1 MPLQQLWGICNMG
14 VQNKNIE
21 DFYPLS
27 PMQQGILFHSLAAPK
42 SGIYFEQFSWT
53 IHGKLNVT
61 AFRRAWQHIV
71 ERYSILR
78 TCFVWEGLKEPVQIV
93 HRQVALPWQEYN
105 WQDLSPEEQQQ
116 KLELFLQSDRSSG
129 FELKQPP
136 LMRLTLIQLSDIS
149 YNFTWSHHH
158 LLLDGW
164 SVALVFKEVLACYKA
179 FSNGQELYLESIRPY
194 RDYIAWLQQ
203 QNLSEAETFWRKI
216 LKGFTTPTQL
226 SVNQRA
232 RKLLTQTDGYDE
244 REVKLSVVT
253 TAALQSVAKQHQ
265 LTLNTLVQGAWA
277 LLLSCYSGQEDVVFG
292 AVTSGRPPT
301 LPQTESMVG
310 LFINMLPIRVQVSSQ
325 EFLLPWLQKIK
336 DQLVEARQYEYCPLV
351 KVQEWSEVSKGVSLF
366 ESIVVF
372 DNYAVDPSLR
382 QRDINLE
389 IEEFHSFEKTNY
401 PITLSVNPGEEL
413 LLNITCDDSDRFDTD
428 TITRMLG
435 HLQTLLEGMST
446 NPQQRLGEL
455 SLLTEHERH
464 QLLVE
469 WNQTQVEYSQ
479 DQCIHQLFEAQ
490 VERTPDAIAVV
501 FEDEQLTYWE
511 LNTKANQLA
520 HYLRSLGVKP
530 EVLVGICVERSI
542 EMIVGLLAIL
552 KAGGAYVPIDPTYP
566 QPRLALLLNDAP
578 LTVLLTQQYLLAQMP
593 PHTAKV
599 ICFDDDINWQAGSS
613 AIKQN
618 PVNQTT
624 PANLVYVIYTSG
636 STGTPKGVTIQ
647 HQSLVNFVQAA
658 IAEYQLQAQDRIL
671 QFASIS
677 FDAACEEI
685 FPCLLHGATLVLRT
699 DEMLVSIK
707 AFNEKCQ
714 QHCIS
719 VLDLPTA
726 FWHQITSELATSAL
740 KLPESLRLVIIGGE
754 KASPDKLNIW
764 QQQVESGI
772 RLINTYGPTETTVVA
787 TVCDLTT
794 LEGEVPIGRAIAN
807 MQTYVLNTDLQPVPI
822 GVWGEL
828 HIGGIGVARGYLH
841 QPELTSEKFIPNPF
855 SDRPGS
861 RLYKTGDRVRYRS
874 DGQLEFSDRID
885 NQVKIRG
892 FRIELGEIEA
902 LINEHPSVMEA
913 TVISRKDVSDYEQL
927 VAYVVANT
935 SDVVKEQ
942 TSVVD
947 LNTQQASQWQA
958 VFDSLYNELDSEQQ
972 SGFYIKGWE
981 SSYTGLHLPDREV
994 REWMDQTVE
1003 RISALQP
1010 THILEIGCGGSG
1022 LMLLRF
1028 APHCT
1033 QYCATDISQNALN
1046 ILQQQLSNLGQNLS
1060 GVSFIQKGADDFT
1073 GISTDTFDAVFI
1085 VSVAQYFPSVDY
1097 LLKVLE
1103 GAVNVVEPGGFIFI
1117 GDVRNFSLLE
1127 AFHTSVQLHKAPAS
1141 LSVENLQ
1148 QLVQKQIFAEK
1159 QLVIDAAFFIALKQ
1173 HLPKISHVEIH
1184 LERGHFHNELTKFRY
1199 DVIIHV
1205 GHDNPPVDISWLDW
1219 QQAKL
1224 TLASVRQLLIETEP
1238 DILGIVNVPNA
1249 RVLPDIKAVELLKK
1263 PKGLT
1268 NVGEVRQALQA
1279 IATTGVDPEELW
1291 AVSEEL
1297 PYIVDISWSDDS
1309 VDGQYQVVFKK
1320 RTVASQIKPIMVA
1333 PPCSGKTASSQTW
1346 SDFTNTPLQQISN
1359 TQVVSQLRQDL
1370 KAKLPNY
1377 MMPSA
1382 FVMLDALPLT
1392 PNGKVDRQA
1401 LPAPGTTR
1409 PKLEAA
1415 YQPPQTEIE
1424 KTIASIWQEI
1434 LNVGDVGI
1442 HDNFFELGG
1451 HSLLLI
1457 QVHSKLQKVFQ
1468 RDFTLVDMFEY
1479 PTISHLAKYF
1489 SQESSEETPVLL
1501 PVHHPESRTAS
1512 VQRRKQVRKE
1522 YREATK
1528 QKDV

>member
-1 MPLQQLWGICNMG
+1 MG

-21 DFYPLS
+21 NFYPLS

-61 AFRRAWQHIV
+61 AFHRAWEYII
-71 ERYSILR
+71 ERHSILR

-93 HRQVALPWQEYN
+93 HRQVNLPWQDYN
-105 WQDLSPEEQQQ
+105 WQHFSPEEQQQ

-136 LMRLTLIQLSDIS
+136 LMRLTLVQLSDIS

-179 FSNGQELYLESIRPY
+179 LSNGQDLYLESIRPY
-194 RDYIAWLQQ
+194 RDYIVWLQQ
-203 QNLSEAETFWRKI
+203 QNRSEAETFWRQM

-265 LTLNTLVQGAWA
+265 LTLNTIVQGAWA
-277 LLLSCYSGQEDVVFG
+277 LLLSCYSGQKDVVFG
-292 AVTSGRPPT
+292 AVSSGRSPT
-301 LPQTESMVG
+301 LAKAESMVG
-310 LFINMLPIRVQVSSQ
+310 LFINTLPIRVQVSPQ

-351 KVQEWSEVSKGVSLF
+351 KVQEWSEVPKGVSLF

-372 DNYAVDPSLR
+372 ENYAVDPSLR
-382 QRDINLE
+382 QRDINLQ

-413 LLNITCDDSDRFDTD
+413 LLNITCDDCDRFDND

-435 HLQTLLEGMST
+435 HLQTLLESMST

-479 DQCIHQLFEAQ
+479 DQCIHELFEAQ

-501 FEDEQLTYWE
+501 FEDQQLSYCE
-511 LNTKANQLA
+511 LNARANQLA
-520 HYLRSLGVKP
+520 HYLQTLGVKP
-530 EVLVGICVERSI
+530 EVLVGICLERSI
-542 EMIVGLLAIL
+542 EMIIGLLAIL

-636 STGTPKGVTIQ
+636 STGTPKGITIQ

-658 IAEYQLQAQDRIL
+658 IAEYELQAQDRIL

-719 VLDLPTA
+719 VLDIPTA

-754 KASPDKLNIW
+754 KAAPDKVNIW

-772 RLINTYGPTETTVVA
+772 GLINSYGPTETTVVA

-794 LEGEVPIGRAIAN
+794 VEGEVPIGRAIAN
-807 MQTYVLNTDLQPVPI
+807 MQTYVLDSDLQPVPI

-828 HIGGIGVARGYLH
+828 YIGGIGVARGYLH

-874 DGQLEFSDRID
+874 DGQIEFSDRID

-935 SDVVKEQ
+935 SA
-942 TSVVD
+942 VD
-947 LNTQQASQWQA
+947 L
-958 VFDSLYNELDSEQQ
+958 
-972 SGFYIKGWE
+972 
-981 SSYTGLHLPDREV
+981 
-994 REWMDQTVE
+994 M
-1003 RISALQP
+1003 
-1010 THILEIGCGGSG
+1010 
-1022 LMLLRF
+1022 
-1028 APHCT
+1028 
-1033 QYCATDISQNALN
+1033 
-1046 ILQQQLSNLGQNLS
+1046 
-1060 GVSFIQKGADDFT
+1060 
-1073 GISTDTFDAVFI
+1073 
-1085 VSVAQYFPSVDY
+1085 
-1097 LLKVLE
+1097 
-1103 GAVNVVEPGGFIFI
+1103 
-1117 GDVRNFSLLE
+1117 
-1127 AFHTSVQLHKAPAS
+1127 
-1141 LSVENLQ
+1141 
-1148 QLVQKQIFAEK
+1148 
-1159 QLVIDAAFFIALKQ
+1159 
-1173 HLPKISHVEIH
+1173 
-1184 LERGHFHNELTKFRY
+1184 
-1199 DVIIHV
+1199 
-1205 GHDNPPVDISWLDW
+1205 
-1219 QQAKL
+1219 
-1224 TLASVRQLLIETEP
+1224 
-1238 DILGIVNVPNA
+1238 
-1249 RVLPDIKAVELLKK
+1249 
-1263 PKGLT
+1263 
-1268 NVGEVRQALQA
+1268 
-1279 IATTGVDPEELW
+1279 
-1291 AVSEEL
+1291 
-1297 PYIVDISWSDDS
+1297 
-1309 VDGQYQVVFKK
+1309 
-1320 RTVASQIKPIMVA
+1320 
-1333 PPCSGKTASSQTW
+1333 
-1346 SDFTNTPLQQISN
+1346 SN
-1359 TQVVSQLRQDL
+1359 TQVVSQLRQHL
-1370 KAKLPNY
+1370 EAKLPNY

-1401 LPAPGTTR
+1401 LPAPSTTR

-1434 LNVGDVGI
+1434 LNIGDVGI

-1489 SQESSEETPVLL
+1489 SQESSEETSVLL
-1501 PVHHPESRTAS
+1501 LAHHPESRTAS

-1522 YREATK
+1522 YRAATK
-1528 QKDV
+1528 QKDI

>member
-1 MPLQQLWGICNMG
+1 MG

-53 IHGKLNVT
+53 LHGKLNVT
-61 AFRRAWQHIV
+61 AFHRAWQHIV

-105 WQDLSPEEQQQ
+105 WQHLSPEEQQQ

-136 LMRLTLIQLSDIS
+136 LMRLTLVQLSDIS

-194 RDYIAWLQQ
+194 RDYIVWLQQ
-203 QNLSEAETFWRKI
+203 QNLSEAETFWRQI

-226 SVNQRA
+226 SVNQQA

-244 REVKLSVVT
+244 REVKLSIVT

-277 LLLSCYSGQEDVVFG
+277 LLLSCYSGQKDVVFG
-292 AVTSGRPPT
+292 AVTSGRPHT
-301 LPQTESMVG
+301 LAKAESMVG
-310 LFINMLPIRVQVSSQ
+310 LFINTLPIRVQVSSQ
-325 EFLLPWLQKIK
+325 EFLLPWLHNIK
-336 DQLVEARQYEYCPLV
+336 DKLVEARQYEYCPLV
-351 KVQEWSEVSKGVSLF
+351 KVQEWSEVPKGVSLF

-372 DNYAVDPSLR
+372 ENYAVDPSLR
-382 QRDINLE
+382 QRDINLQ

-401 PITLSVNPGEEL
+401 PITLSVNLGEEL

-428 TITRMLG
+428 TIARMLG

-455 SLLTEHERH
+455 SLLTEDERH

-501 FEDEQLTYWE
+501 FENQQLTYRE
-511 LNTKANQLA
+511 LNNQANQLA
-520 HYLRSLGVKP
+520 HYLQQLGVKP

-542 EMIVGLLAIL
+542 EMIIGLLAIL

-578 LTVLLTQQYLLAQMP
+578 LTVLLTQQYLLAQIP

-658 IAEYQLQAQDRIL
+658 IAQYQLQAQDRIL

-719 VLDLPTA
+719 VLDIPTA

-754 KASPDKLNIW
+754 KALPDKINIW

-772 RLINTYGPTETTVVA
+772 RLINSYGPTETTVVA

-794 LEGEVPIGRAIAN
+794 VEGEVPIGRAIAN
-807 MQTYVLNTDLQPVPI
+807 MQTYVLDSDLQPVPI
-822 GVWGEL
+822 GIWGEL

-874 DGQLEFSDRID
+874 DGQIEFSNRID

-935 SDVVKEQ
+935 FDVVKEQ
-942 TSVVD
+942 TSAVD

-981 SSYTGLHLPDREV
+981 SSYTGLHLPDQEV

-1010 THILEIGCGGSG
+1010 TQILEIGCGGSG

-1028 APHCT
+1028 APYCT

-1060 GVSFIQKGADDFT
+1060 EVSFIQKGADDFT

-1103 GAVNVVEPGGFIFI
+1103 GAVNVVEPGGFIFL

-1159 QLVIDAAFFIALKQ
+1159 QLVIDPAFFIALKQ

-1205 GHDNPPVDISWLDW
+1205 GHDNLSVDISWLDW

-1224 TLASVRQLLIETEP
+1224 TLASVRQLLIDTEP

-1249 RVLPDIKAVELLKK
+1249 RVLPDVKAVELLKK
-1263 PKGLT
+1263 SKGLT

-1297 PYIVDISWSDDS
+1297 PYIVDISWSDNS

-1333 PPCSGKTASSQTW
+1333 PPCSGKTASFQTW
-1346 SDFTNTPLQQISN
+1346 SDFTNTPLQQMSN
-1359 TQVVSQLRQDL
+1359 TQVVSQLRQHL
-1370 KAKLPNY
+1370 EAKLPNY

-1382 FVMLDALPLT
+1382 FVMLNALPLT

-1424 KTIASIWQEI
+1424 KTIVSIWQQI
-1434 LNVGDVGI
+1434 LNVEDVGI
-1442 HDNFFELGG
+1442 YDNFFELGG

-1501 PVHHPESRTAS
+1501 AAHHPESRTAS
-1512 VQRRKQVRKE
+1512 VQRRKQVRKQ

-1528 QKDV
+1528 QKDI

>member
-1 MPLQQLWGICNMG
+1 MG

-21 DFYPLS
+21 NFYPLS

-61 AFRRAWQHIV
+61 AFHRAWEYII
-71 ERYSILR
+71 ERHSILR

-93 HRQVALPWQEYN
+93 HRQVNLPWQDYN
-105 WQDLSPEEQQQ
+105 WQHFSPEEQQQ

-136 LMRLTLIQLSDIS
+136 LMRLTLVQLSDIS

-179 FSNGQELYLESIRPY
+179 LSNDQDLYLESIRPY
-194 RDYIAWLQQ
+194 RDYIVWLQQ
-203 QNLSEAETFWRKI
+203 QNRSEAETFWRQM

-253 TAALQSVAKQHQ
+253 TTALQSVAKQHQ
-265 LTLNTLVQGAWA
+265 LTLNTIVQGAWA
-277 LLLSCYSGQEDVVFG
+277 LLLSCYSGQKDVVFG
-292 AVTSGRPPT
+292 AVSSGRSPT
-301 LPQTESMVG
+301 LAKAESMVG
-310 LFINMLPIRVQVSSQ
+310 LFINTLPIRVQVSPQ

-351 KVQEWSEVSKGVSLF
+351 KVQEWSEVPKGVSLF

-372 DNYAVDPSLR
+372 ENYAVDPSLR
-382 QRDINLE
+382 QRDINLQ

-413 LLNITCDDSDRFDTD
+413 LLNITCDDCDRFDND

-435 HLQTLLEGMST
+435 HLQTLLESMST

-479 DQCIHQLFEAQ
+479 DQCIHELFEAQ

-501 FEDEQLTYWE
+501 FEDQQLSYCE
-511 LNTKANQLA
+511 LNARANQLA
-520 HYLRSLGVKP
+520 HYLQTLGVKP
-530 EVLVGICVERSI
+530 EVLVGICLERSI
-542 EMIVGLLAIL
+542 EMIIGLLAIL

-636 STGTPKGVTIQ
+636 STGTPKGITIQ

-658 IAEYQLQAQDRIL
+658 IAEYELQAQDRIL

-719 VLDLPTA
+719 VLDIPTA

-754 KASPDKLNIW
+754 KAAPDKVNIW

-772 RLINTYGPTETTVVA
+772 GLINSYGPTETTVVA

-794 LEGEVPIGRAIAN
+794 VEGEVPIGRAIAN
-807 MQTYVLNTDLQPVPI
+807 MQTYVLDSDLQPVPI

-828 HIGGIGVARGYLH
+828 YIGGIGVARGYLH

-874 DGQLEFSDRID
+874 DGQIEFSDRID

-935 SDVVKEQ
+935 SA
-942 TSVVD
+942 VD
-947 LNTQQASQWQA
+947 L
-958 VFDSLYNELDSEQQ
+958 
-972 SGFYIKGWE
+972 
-981 SSYTGLHLPDREV
+981 
-994 REWMDQTVE
+994 M
-1003 RISALQP
+1003 
-1010 THILEIGCGGSG
+1010 
-1022 LMLLRF
+1022 
-1028 APHCT
+1028 
-1033 QYCATDISQNALN
+1033 
-1046 ILQQQLSNLGQNLS
+1046 
-1060 GVSFIQKGADDFT
+1060 
-1073 GISTDTFDAVFI
+1073 
-1085 VSVAQYFPSVDY
+1085 
-1097 LLKVLE
+1097 
-1103 GAVNVVEPGGFIFI
+1103 
-1117 GDVRNFSLLE
+1117 
-1127 AFHTSVQLHKAPAS
+1127 
-1141 LSVENLQ
+1141 
-1148 QLVQKQIFAEK
+1148 
-1159 QLVIDAAFFIALKQ
+1159 
-1173 HLPKISHVEIH
+1173 
-1184 LERGHFHNELTKFRY
+1184 
-1199 DVIIHV
+1199 
-1205 GHDNPPVDISWLDW
+1205 
-1219 QQAKL
+1219 
-1224 TLASVRQLLIETEP
+1224 
-1238 DILGIVNVPNA
+1238 
-1249 RVLPDIKAVELLKK
+1249 
-1263 PKGLT
+1263 
-1268 NVGEVRQALQA
+1268 
-1279 IATTGVDPEELW
+1279 
-1291 AVSEEL
+1291 
-1297 PYIVDISWSDDS
+1297 
-1309 VDGQYQVVFKK
+1309 
-1320 RTVASQIKPIMVA
+1320 
-1333 PPCSGKTASSQTW
+1333 
-1346 SDFTNTPLQQISN
+1346 SN
-1359 TQVVSQLRQDL
+1359 TQVVSQLRQHL
-1370 KAKLPNY
+1370 EAKLPNY

-1401 LPAPGTTR
+1401 LPAPSTTR

-1434 LNVGDVGI
+1434 LNIGDVGI

-1489 SQESSEETPVLL
+1489 SQESSEETSVLL
-1501 PVHHPESRTAS
+1501 LAHHPESRTAS

-1522 YREATK
+1522 YRAATK
-1528 QKDV
+1528 QKDI

>member
-1 MPLQQLWGICNMG
+1 MPLQQLWGISNMG

-21 DFYPLS
+21 NFYPLS

-61 AFRRAWQHIV
+61 AFHRAWEYII
-71 ERYSILR
+71 ERHSILR

-93 HRQVALPWQEYN
+93 HRQVNLPWQDYN
-105 WQDLSPEEQQQ
+105 WQHFSPEEQQQ

-136 LMRLTLIQLSDIS
+136 LMRLTLVQLSDIS

-179 FSNGQELYLESIRPY
+179 LSNGQDLYLESIRPY
-194 RDYIAWLQQ
+194 RDYIVWLQQ
-203 QNLSEAETFWRKI
+203 QNRSEAETFWRQM

-265 LTLNTLVQGAWA
+265 LTLNTIVQGAWA
-277 LLLSCYSGQEDVVFG
+277 LLLSCYSGQKDVVFG
-292 AVTSGRPPT
+292 AVSSGRSPT
-301 LPQTESMVG
+301 LAKAESMVG
-310 LFINMLPIRVQVSSQ
+310 LFINTLPIRVQVSPQ

-351 KVQEWSEVSKGVSLF
+351 KVQEWSEVPKGVSLF

-372 DNYAVDPSLR
+372 ENYAVDPSLR
-382 QRDINLE
+382 QRDINLQ

-413 LLNITCDDSDRFDTD
+413 LLNITCDDCDRFDND

-435 HLQTLLEGMST
+435 HLQTLLESMST

-479 DQCIHQLFEAQ
+479 DQCIHELFEAQ

-501 FEDEQLTYWE
+501 FEDQQLSYCE
-511 LNTKANQLA
+511 LNARANQLA
-520 HYLRSLGVKP
+520 HYLQTLGVKP
-530 EVLVGICVERSI
+530 EVLVGICLERSI
-542 EMIVGLLAIL
+542 EMIIGLLAIL

-636 STGTPKGVTIQ
+636 STGTPKGITIQ

-658 IAEYQLQAQDRIL
+658 IAEYELQAQDRIL

-719 VLDLPTA
+719 VLDIPTA

-754 KASPDKLNIW
+754 KAAPDKVNIW

-772 RLINTYGPTETTVVA
+772 GLINSYGPTETTVVA

-794 LEGEVPIGRAIAN
+794 VEGEVPIGRAIAN
-807 MQTYVLNTDLQPVPI
+807 MQTYVLDSDLQPVPI

-828 HIGGIGVARGYLH
+828 YIGGIGVARGYLH

-874 DGQLEFSDRID
+874 DGQIEFSDRID

-935 SDVVKEQ
+935 SA
-942 TSVVD
+942 VD
-947 LNTQQASQWQA
+947 L
-958 VFDSLYNELDSEQQ
+958 
-972 SGFYIKGWE
+972 
-981 SSYTGLHLPDREV
+981 
-994 REWMDQTVE
+994 M
-1003 RISALQP
+1003 
-1010 THILEIGCGGSG
+1010 
-1022 LMLLRF
+1022 
-1028 APHCT
+1028 
-1033 QYCATDISQNALN
+1033 
-1046 ILQQQLSNLGQNLS
+1046 
-1060 GVSFIQKGADDFT
+1060 
-1073 GISTDTFDAVFI
+1073 
-1085 VSVAQYFPSVDY
+1085 
-1097 LLKVLE
+1097 
-1103 GAVNVVEPGGFIFI
+1103 
-1117 GDVRNFSLLE
+1117 
-1127 AFHTSVQLHKAPAS
+1127 
-1141 LSVENLQ
+1141 
-1148 QLVQKQIFAEK
+1148 
-1159 QLVIDAAFFIALKQ
+1159 
-1173 HLPKISHVEIH
+1173 
-1184 LERGHFHNELTKFRY
+1184 
-1199 DVIIHV
+1199 
-1205 GHDNPPVDISWLDW
+1205 
-1219 QQAKL
+1219 
-1224 TLASVRQLLIETEP
+1224 
-1238 DILGIVNVPNA
+1238 
-1249 RVLPDIKAVELLKK
+1249 
-1263 PKGLT
+1263 
-1268 NVGEVRQALQA
+1268 
-1279 IATTGVDPEELW
+1279 
-1291 AVSEEL
+1291 
-1297 PYIVDISWSDDS
+1297 
-1309 VDGQYQVVFKK
+1309 
-1320 RTVASQIKPIMVA
+1320 
-1333 PPCSGKTASSQTW
+1333 
-1346 SDFTNTPLQQISN
+1346 SN
-1359 TQVVSQLRQDL
+1359 TQVVSQLRQHL
-1370 KAKLPNY
+1370 EAKLPNY

-1401 LPAPGTTR
+1401 LPAPSTTR

-1434 LNVGDVGI
+1434 LNIGDVGI

-1489 SQESSEETPVLL
+1489 SQESSEETSVLL
-1501 PVHHPESRTAS
+1501 LAHHPESRTAS

-1522 YREATK
+1522 YRAATK
-1528 QKDV
+1528 QKDI

>member
-1 MPLQQLWGICNMG
+1 MG

-27 PMQQGILFHSLAAPK
+27 PMQQGILFHSLADPK

-53 IHGKLNVT
+53 LHGKLNVT
-61 AFRRAWQHIV
+61 AFHRAWQHIV
-71 ERYSILR
+71 EQYSILR

-93 HRQVALPWQEYN
+93 HRQVALPWHEYN

-179 FSNGQELYLESIRPY
+179 FSNGQDLYLESIRPY
-194 RDYIAWLQQ
+194 RDYIVWLQQ
-203 QNLSEAETFWRKI
+203 QNLSEAETFWRQM

-226 SVNQRA
+226 SVNQGT

-301 LPQTESMVG
+301 LPQAESMVG
-310 LFINMLPIRVQVSSQ
+310 LFINMLPIRVQVSPK

-372 DNYAVDPSLR
+372 ENYAVDPSLR

-501 FEDEQLTYWE
+501 FEDQQLSYCE
-511 LNTKANQLA
+511 LNARANQLA
-520 HYLRSLGVKP
+520 YYLQTLGVKP

-542 EMIVGLLAIL
+542 EMIIGILAIL

-566 QPRLALLLNDAP
+566 QQRLALLLNDAP
-578 LTVLLTQQYLLAQMP
+578 LTVLLTQQYLLAQLP

-599 ICFDDDINWQAGSS
+599 ICLDDDINWQAGSS

-636 STGTPKGVTIQ
+636 STGTPKGVTIE

-658 IAEYQLQAQDRIL
+658 IAEYELQAQDRIL

-677 FDAACEEI
+677 FDVACEEI
-685 FPCLLHGATLVLRT
+685 FSCLLHGATLVLRT
-699 DEMLVSIK
+699 DDMLASIP
-707 AFNEKCQ
+707 ALLEKCQ
-714 QHCIS
+714 QQCIS
-719 VLDLPTA
+719 VLDIPTA
-726 FWHQITSELATSAL
+726 FWHQLTSELSTSEL

-754 KASPDKLNIW
+754 KASPDKVLTW
-764 QQQVESGI
+764 QQKVKPEI
-772 RLINTYGPTETTVVA
+772 RLVNAYGPTETTVSA
-787 TVCDLTT
+787 TVCNFARTKELVKV
-794 LEGEVPIGRAIAN
+794 EREVPIGRAIAN

-828 HIGGIGVARGYLH
+828 YIGGIGVARGYLH
-841 QPELTSEKFIPNPF
+841 QPGLTAQKFIPNPF

-874 DGQLEFSDRID
+874 DGQIEFSDRID

-942 TSVVD
+942 TS
-947 LNTQQASQWQA
+947 A
-958 VFDSLYNELDSEQQ
+958 
-972 SGFYIKGWE
+972 
-981 SSYTGLHLPDREV
+981 
-994 REWMDQTVE
+994 
-1003 RISALQP
+1003 
-1010 THILEIGCGGSG
+1010 
-1022 LMLLRF
+1022 
-1028 APHCT
+1028 
-1033 QYCATDISQNALN
+1033 
-1046 ILQQQLSNLGQNLS
+1046 
-1060 GVSFIQKGADDFT
+1060 
-1073 GISTDTFDAVFI
+1073 
-1085 VSVAQYFPSVDY
+1085 
-1097 LLKVLE
+1097 
-1103 GAVNVVEPGGFIFI
+1103 
-1117 GDVRNFSLLE
+1117 
-1127 AFHTSVQLHKAPAS
+1127 
-1141 LSVENLQ
+1141 
-1148 QLVQKQIFAEK
+1148 
-1159 QLVIDAAFFIALKQ
+1159 
-1173 HLPKISHVEIH
+1173 
-1184 LERGHFHNELTKFRY
+1184 
-1199 DVIIHV
+1199 
-1205 GHDNPPVDISWLDW
+1205 
-1219 QQAKL
+1219 
-1224 TLASVRQLLIETEP
+1224 
-1238 DILGIVNVPNA
+1238 
-1249 RVLPDIKAVELLKK
+1249 
-1263 PKGLT
+1263 
-1268 NVGEVRQALQA
+1268 
-1279 IATTGVDPEELW
+1279 
-1291 AVSEEL
+1291 
-1297 PYIVDISWSDDS
+1297 
-1309 VDGQYQVVFKK
+1309 
-1320 RTVASQIKPIMVA
+1320 
-1333 PPCSGKTASSQTW
+1333 
-1346 SDFTNTPLQQISN
+1346 
-1359 TQVVSQLRQDL
+1359 VVSQLRQHL
-1370 KAKLPNY
+1370 EAKLPNY

-1382 FVMLDALPLT
+1382 FVMLNALPLT

-1424 KTIASIWQEI
+1424 KTIASIWQQI
-1434 LNVGDVGI
+1434 LNVEDVGI
-1442 HDNFFELGG
+1442 YDNFFELGG

-1468 RDFTLVDMFEY
+1468 RYFTLVDMFEY
-1479 PTISHLAKYF
+1479 PTVSHLAKYF

-1501 PVHHPESRTAS
+1501 AAHHPESRTAS
-1512 VQRRKQVRKE
+1512 VQRRKQVRKQ

-1528 QKDV
+1528 QKDI

>member
-1 MPLQQLWGICNMG
+1 MG

-21 DFYPLS
+21 NFYPLS

-53 IHGKLNVT
+53 IHGKLNIT
-61 AFRRAWQHIV
+61 AFHRAWQHII
-71 ERYSILR
+71 ERHSILR

-136 LMRLTLIQLSDIS
+136 LMRLTLVQLSDIS

-179 FSNGQELYLESIRPY
+179 LSNGQELYLESIRPY
-194 RDYIAWLQQ
+194 RDYIVWLQQ
-203 QNLSEAETFWRKI
+203 QNLSEAETFWRQI

-277 LLLSCYSGQEDVVFG
+277 LLLSCYSGQKDVVFG
-292 AVTSGRPPT
+292 AVTSGRPHT
-301 LPQTESMVG
+301 LAKAESMVG
-310 LFINMLPIRVQVSSQ
+310 LFINTLPIRVQVSSQ
-325 EFLLPWLQKIK
+325 EFLLPWLHKIK

-351 KVQEWSEVSKGVSLF
+351 KVQEWSEVPKGVSLF

-372 DNYAVDPSLR
+372 ENYAVDPSLR
-382 QRDINLE
+382 QRDINLQ

-401 PITLSVNPGEEL
+401 PITLSVNLGEEL
-413 LLNITCDDSDRFDTD
+413 LLNITCDDSDRFDND

-479 DQCIHQLFEAQ
+479 DQCIHELFEAQ

-501 FEDEQLTYWE
+501 FEDQQLSYCE
-511 LNTKANQLA
+511 LNARANQLA
-520 HYLRSLGVKP
+520 HYLQTLGVKP
-530 EVLVGICVERSI
+530 EVLVGICLERSI
-542 EMIVGLLAIL
+542 EMIIGLLAIL

-566 QPRLALLLNDAP
+566 QARLALLLNDAP

-719 VLDLPTA
+719 VLDIPTA

-754 KASPDKLNIW
+754 KALPDKLNIW

-772 RLINTYGPTETTVVA
+772 RLINSYGPTETTVVA

-794 LEGEVPIGRAIAN
+794 VEGEVPIGRAIAN

-942 TSVVD
+942 TSAVD

-981 SSYTGLHLPDREV
+981 SSYTGLHLPDQEV

-1046 ILQQQLSNLGQNLS
+1046 ILQQQLNNLGQNLS

-1073 GISTDTFDAVFI
+1073 GISADTFDAVFI

-1103 GAVNVVEPGGFIFI
+1103 GAVNVVEPGGFIFL

-1173 HLPKISHVEIH
+1173 HLPKISHVEVH

-1205 GHDNPPVDISWLDW
+1205 EHDNPPVDISWLDW

-1320 RTVASQIKPIMVA
+1320 RTVASQMKPIMVA
-1333 PPCSGKTASSQTW
+1333 PSCSGKTTSSQTW
-1346 SDFTNTPLQQISN
+1346 SDFANTPLQQMSN

-1401 LPAPGTTR
+1401 LPAPGTAR

-1489 SQESSEETPVLL
+1489 NQESSEETPVLL

-1522 YREATK
+1522 YRAATK

>member
-1 MPLQQLWGICNMG
+1 
-14 VQNKNIE
+14 
-21 DFYPLS
+21 
-27 PMQQGILFHSLAAPK
+27 MQQGILFHSLAAPK

-61 AFRRAWQHIV
+61 AFHRAWEYTI
-71 ERYSILR
+71 ERHSILR
-78 TCFVWEGLKEPVQIV
+78 TCFVWKGLKEPVQIV
-93 HRQVALPWQEYN
+93 HRQVNLPWQDYN
-105 WQDLSPEEQQQ
+105 WQHFSPEEQQQ

-136 LMRLTLIQLSDIS
+136 LMRLTLVQLSDIS

-179 FSNGQELYLESIRPY
+179 FSNGQDLYLESIRPY
-194 RDYIAWLQQ
+194 RDYIVWLQQ
-203 QNLSEAETFWRKI
+203 QNRSEAEIFWRQM

-253 TAALQSVAKQHQ
+253 TTALQSVAKQHQ
-265 LTLNTLVQGAWA
+265 LTLNTIVQGAWA
-277 LLLSCYSGQEDVVFG
+277 LLLSCYSGQKDVVFG
-292 AVTSGRPPT
+292 AVTSGRSPT
-301 LPQTESMVG
+301 LAKAESMVG
-310 LFINMLPIRVQVSSQ
+310 LFINTLPIRVQVSPQ

-351 KVQEWSEVSKGVSLF
+351 KVQEWSEVPKGVSLF

-372 DNYAVDPSLR
+372 ENYAVDPCLR
-382 QRDINLE
+382 QRDINLQ

-413 LLNITCDDSDRFDTD
+413 LLNITCDDCDRFDND

-435 HLQTLLEGMST
+435 HLQTLLESMST

-479 DQCIHQLFEAQ
+479 DQCIHELFEAQ

-501 FEDEQLTYWE
+501 FEDQQLSYYE
-511 LNTKANQLA
+511 LNARANQLA
-520 HYLRSLGVKP
+520 HYLQTLGVKP
-530 EVLVGICVERSI
+530 EVLVGICLDRSI
-542 EMIVGLLAIL
+542 EMIIGLLAIL
-552 KAGGAYVPIDPTYP
+552 KAGGAYVPIDPNYP

-578 LTVLLTQQYLLAQMP
+578 LTVLLTQQYRMAQMP

-658 IAEYQLQAQDRIL
+658 IAEYELQAQDRIL

-719 VLDLPTA
+719 VLDIPTA

-754 KASPDKLNIW
+754 KAAPDKVNIW
-764 QQQVESGI
+764 QQQVESSIG
-772 RLINTYGPTETTVVA
+772 LINSYGPTETTVVA

-794 LEGEVPIGRAIAN
+794 VEGEVPIGRAIAN
-807 MQTYVLNTDLQPVPI
+807 MQTYVLDSDLQPVPI

-828 HIGGIGVARGYLH
+828 YIGGIGVARGYLH

-874 DGQLEFSDRID
+874 DGQIEFSDRID

-935 SDVVKEQ
+935 SA
-942 TSVVD
+942 VD
-947 LNTQQASQWQA
+947 L
-958 VFDSLYNELDSEQQ
+958 
-972 SGFYIKGWE
+972 
-981 SSYTGLHLPDREV
+981 
-994 REWMDQTVE
+994 M
-1003 RISALQP
+1003 
-1010 THILEIGCGGSG
+1010 
-1022 LMLLRF
+1022 
-1028 APHCT
+1028 
-1033 QYCATDISQNALN
+1033 
-1046 ILQQQLSNLGQNLS
+1046 
-1060 GVSFIQKGADDFT
+1060 
-1073 GISTDTFDAVFI
+1073 
-1085 VSVAQYFPSVDY
+1085 
-1097 LLKVLE
+1097 
-1103 GAVNVVEPGGFIFI
+1103 
-1117 GDVRNFSLLE
+1117 
-1127 AFHTSVQLHKAPAS
+1127 
-1141 LSVENLQ
+1141 
-1148 QLVQKQIFAEK
+1148 
-1159 QLVIDAAFFIALKQ
+1159 
-1173 HLPKISHVEIH
+1173 
-1184 LERGHFHNELTKFRY
+1184 
-1199 DVIIHV
+1199 
-1205 GHDNPPVDISWLDW
+1205 
-1219 QQAKL
+1219 
-1224 TLASVRQLLIETEP
+1224 
-1238 DILGIVNVPNA
+1238 
-1249 RVLPDIKAVELLKK
+1249 
-1263 PKGLT
+1263 
-1268 NVGEVRQALQA
+1268 
-1279 IATTGVDPEELW
+1279 
-1291 AVSEEL
+1291 
-1297 PYIVDISWSDDS
+1297 
-1309 VDGQYQVVFKK
+1309 
-1320 RTVASQIKPIMVA
+1320 
-1333 PPCSGKTASSQTW
+1333 
-1346 SDFTNTPLQQISN
+1346 SN
-1359 TQVVSQLRQDL
+1359 TQVVSQLRQHL
-1370 KAKLPNY
+1370 EAKLPNY

-1401 LPAPGTTR
+1401 LPAPSTTR

-1434 LNVGDVGI
+1434 LNIGDVGI

-1489 SQESSEETPVLL
+1489 SQESSEETSVLL
-1501 PVHHPESRTAS
+1501 LAHHPESRTAS

-1522 YREATK
+1522 YRAATK
-1528 QKDV
+1528 QKDI